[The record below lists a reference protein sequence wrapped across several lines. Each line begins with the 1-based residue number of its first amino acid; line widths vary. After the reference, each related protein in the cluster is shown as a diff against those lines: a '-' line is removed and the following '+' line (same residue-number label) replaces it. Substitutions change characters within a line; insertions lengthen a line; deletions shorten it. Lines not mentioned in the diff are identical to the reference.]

1 MMDDLIFSLD
11 IGTRTVIGIV
21 GKYENEV
28 LNIIASDK
36 ICHEKRAMYDGQ
48 IHDINSV
55 VRVAKQV
62 KENLEEKIGFD
73 LKKVAVAAAGRSLE
87 TSRAKV
93 SVKVDSNTEI
103 DIRTIKSAEIEAVQA
118 AEKMLKEKE
127 NVKSKK
133 YYCVGHTV
141 ISYFLDDV
149 LIENLEGHKGDE
161 ISIDLIA
168 TFLPHTVIDSLG
180 TVMDR
185 LNLEIVNMTLEPI
198 AAINVA
204 VKKNLRLLNI
214 ALVDIGAGTS
224 DMAITK
230 DGTISSYAMVPLAGD
245 EITECLVKTYLLDY
259 DIAEELKIN
268 LSKNDEH
275 EFSDIIGTNYK
286 LTTEEI
292 LDKIDDSIRSLANS
306 ISEKI
311 IDLNEGSP
319 SVMFLI
325 GGGSQIPRLN
335 NYISEKLEIPVERV
349 DIKDASLVENVSG
362 IDENISG
369 PDSITP
375 IGIAVTAIESN
386 YKDFIEVSLNEKNVK
401 IFNTKKAKITDAL
414 LLAGFNPRNLISK
427 RGQALNYYING
438 LEKQVL
444 GEVGLP
450 AKIYLN
456 GEESHLENRIKDK
469 DKIQVISAT
478 TGDLPKVRLFD
489 VVDKSRLIYLDNE
502 EHELILNIYL
512 NGEKANE
519 NITLSDGD
527 KIETL
532 EIKTIKDLFSYL
544 NIDIEKIKILID
556 DKEASNSHILRDKEK
571 LSTQMRVKKDSDFK
585 QKVDDKLEKT
595 IELSINGEKRNINY
609 NKDNFQFVDVFDYID
624 FDLKQAKGNLVL
636 KINDKD
642 AKYLETLKNGDVL
655 KIYWDE

>member
-1 MMDDLIFSLD
+1 MDDLVFSLD

-21 GKYENEV
+21 GRYENEI
-28 LNIIASDK
+28 LNIIASD
-36 ICHEKRAMYDGQ
+36 IMFHEKRAMYDGQ

-62 KENLEEKIGFD
+62 KENLEEKISID
-73 LKKVAVAAAGRSLE
+73 LKRVAVAAAGRSLE

-93 SVKVDSNTEI
+93 TVKVDSNTEI
-103 DIRTIKSAEIEAVQA
+103 DTRTIKSAEIEAVQE
-118 AEKMLKEKE
+118 AEKLLKEKE
-127 NVKSKK
+127 NIKNKK

-141 ISYFLDDV
+141 IRYFLDDV

-161 ISIDLIA
+161 ITIDLIA

-185 LNLEIVNMTLEPI
+185 LDLEITNMTLEPI

-224 DMAITK
+224 DIAITK

-268 LSKNDEH
+268 LSKSDEH
-275 EFSDIIGTNYK
+275 EFIDIIGTNYK

-292 LDKIDDSIRSLANS
+292 LDKIDDSIRGLANS

-311 IDLNEGSP
+311 IALNEGSP
-319 SVMFLI
+319 SVVFLI

-335 NYISEKLEIPVERV
+335 NYISEKLDIPVERV
-349 DIKDASLVENVSG
+349 DIKDASLIENVKG
-362 IDENISG
+362 IDEKISG
-369 PDSITP
+369 PDAITP
-375 IGIAVTAIESN
+375 IGIAVMAIESN
-386 YKDFIEVSLNEKNVK
+386 YKDFIEVTLNEENVK
-401 IFNTKKAKITDAL
+401 VFNIKKAKITDAL
-414 LLAGFNPRNLISK
+414 LLAAFNPRNLISK
-427 RGQALNYYING
+427 RGQALNYYLNG
-438 LEKQVL
+438 IEKKVL

-456 GEESHLENRIKDK
+456 DEESHLEHRIKDK

-478 TGDLPKVRLFD
+478 TGDLPNVGLFD
-489 VVDKSRLIYLDNE
+489 VVNKSRLIYLDNE
-502 EHELILNIYL
+502 EYELILNIYL
-512 NGEKANE
+512 NGKEVKE
-519 NITLSDGD
+519 NIKLSDGD

-532 EIKTIKDLFSYL
+532 EIKTIKDLINYL
-544 NIDIEKIKILID
+544 KIDVERIKILID
-556 DKEASNSHILRDKEK
+556 NKEVNDSHILRDKEK
-571 LSTQMRVKKDSDFK
+571 LRTQIHDKNDRDFK
-585 QKVDDKLEKT
+585 RKVNDKLEKT

-624 FDLKQAKGNLVL
+624 FDLKEARGNLVL
-636 KINDKD
+636 KINDED